1 VSPFE
6 LIRSEAAK
14 GPQQRKLRPSV
25 QRLCSLLGVSTSGYY
40 DWQARISE
48 APKQGFSAEERI
60 LVKMRAVQE
69 EVNWVYGSRRLCS
82 ELVAGGE
89 TVGRRRVRRLVRE
102 NGLYP
107 IQKKRFRKTTD
118 SDHDLGYSPNLL
130 EQEFTTNAPDE
141 VWVSDM
147 TYIWSGEGWCY
158 LATVIDLY
166 SRRVV
171 GWAIADNMKAQLV
184 VRALQR
190 AITLRSPPPG
200 LVVHTDRGSQY
211 ASAAYRKVLRNNK
224 LRQSMSGTGSC
235 YDNAVAESFFASLKK
250 ECVSR
255 RAFVTRTEAFD
266 AIRAYIEA
274 FYNGKR
280 RHSTLGYV
288 SPISYEANV
297 RLPEA
302 A

>member
-1 VSPFE
+1 MSPFE
-6 LIRSEAAK
+6 LIRLEAAK
-14 GPQQRKLRPSV
+14 GPQQRKLRSSV

-40 DWQARISE
+40 DWQSRMSE
-48 APKQGFSAEERI
+48 APQQGFSEEERI

-69 EVNWVYGSRRLCS
+69 EVDWVYGSRRLCS
-82 ELVAGGE
+82 ELVASGE
-89 TVGRRRVRRLVRE
+89 AVGRRRIRRMVRE

-107 IQKKRFRKTTD
+107 IHKKRFRKTTN
-118 SDHDLGYSPNLL
+118 SDHELGYSPNLL
-130 EQEFTTNAPDE
+130 EQNFTTNAPDE
-141 VWVSDM
+141 VWVSDI
-147 TYIWSGEGWCY
+147 TYIWTGEGWCY
-158 LATVIDLY
+158 LATVIDLF

-190 AITLRSPPPG
+190 AVALRSPPPG
-200 LVVHTDRGSQY
+200 LIVHTDRGSQY
-211 ASAAYRKVLRNNK
+211 ASAIYRKVLRSNR
-224 LRQSMSGTGSC
+224 LHQSMSGTGSC

-255 RAFVTRTEAFD
+255 RTFVTRTEAFD
-266 AIRAYIEA
+266 ATRAYIEG

-288 SPISYEANV
+288 SPISYEANA

>member
-1 VSPFE
+1 MSVFE

-25 QRLCSLLGVSTSGYY
+25 QRLCLLLDVSTSGYY
-40 DWQARISE
+40 DWLARMSE
-48 APKQGFSAEERI
+48 SPQRGFSAEERI

-69 EVNWVYGSRRLCS
+69 EVDWVYGSRRLRA
-82 ELVAGGE
+82 ELVANGE
-89 TVGRRRVRRLVRE
+89 AVGRRRIRRIVRE

-141 VWVSDM
+141 VWVSDI
-147 TYIWSGEGWCY
+147 TYIWTGEGWCY
-158 LATVIDLY
+158 LAIVIDLY

-200 LVVHTDRGSQY
+200 LIVHTDRGSQY
-211 ASAAYRKVLRNNK
+211 ASAVYRRVLRNNK

-235 YDNAVAESFFASLKK
+235 YDNAAAESFFASLKK

-255 RAFVTRTEAFD
+255 RSFVTRTEAFD
-266 AIRAYIEA
+266 ATRDYIEG

-280 RHSTLGYV
+280 LHSTLGYM
-288 SPISYEANV
+288 SPISYEANK